1 MPIRENFAMRTVA
14 QLACITTMLA
24 ITGCCDEVGCMRALL
39 ILDTQIS
46 TGADRIEVED
56 AANKIYSCSIEDE
69 FCVEESGKTRSFSL
83 QRVPKGELVV
93 RIFAGEELRSE
104 KVVTPV
110 WKDARPDNVC
120 GDVVCESARVVL

>member
-1 MPIRENFAMRTVA
+1 
-14 QLACITTMLA
+14 MLA
-24 ITGCCDEVGCMRALL
+24 ITGCCDEVGCMRSLL
-39 ILDTQIS
+39 TVDTLVS

-56 AANKIYSCSIEDE
+56 AENKTYSCSIDDE
-69 FCVEESGKTRSFSL
+69 FCVEEDGKTRSFLL
-83 QRVPKGELVV
+83 QRVPKGELVI
-93 RIFAGEELRSE
+93 RIFAGEELRSK